1 MPASLV
7 ADLEKVLALVILL
20 DLGVRHDATVLSAAI
35 LVDIDDANGRLH
47 LLLIRLEVLDPF
59 DLALA
64 RRALPEDG
72 VLPQRRVLDVAL
84 LDAEDE
90 LVAVVVGVRV
100 AGLSGLEPCLGGLG
114 LGVGDVDAEGLLG
127 RFVGLGAAGHG
138 VGARGEGGGLE
149 GRLVD
154 AVGSGECKGMWTY
167 DGGDV
172 GVRLREGGWG
182 SEEGRC
188 EGRDGEDGG
197 EVHDGWY

>member
-1 MPASLV
+1 VRNHPSIPASLV
-7 ADLEKVLALVILL
+7 ADLEKVLALIILL
-20 DLGVRHDATVLSAAI
+20 DLGMRHDATVLSAAI

-59 DLALA
+59 DLAVA
-64 RRALPEDG
+64 RRRTLPEDG

-100 AGLSGLEPCLGGLG
+100 TGFSGLESCLGGLG
-114 LGVGDVDAEGLLG
+114 LGVGDVDVEGLLG

-188 EGRDGEDGG
+188 EGRDGEDG
-197 EVHDGWY
+197 